1 MAIQVFEE
9 VRFPPKISFG
19 FTGGPQFR
27 TAIAAN
33 PGGYEQR
40 NIDWSL
46 AKARFSASMD
56 VKTQAELDEVK
67 DFFYAMRGRAV
78 GFRFIDWRDYCSDQ
92 AGIIAAMQTGASTTD
107 PSTQVPSLPAA
118 GVLTPQ
124 VITASATAADQTHQ
138 LTKTYTVG
146 SLAGD
151 PYIRTI
157 AKPVS
162 SSHVRAYVDGVE
174 DGSATV
180 DTTTGIVTLN
190 TVISGGEAITADFL
204 YDVPVRFDQD
214 YMPDVLEHFD
224 TGNIDQIEIV
234 ELRNFV

>member
-19 FTGGPQFR
+19 FQGGPQFR
-27 TAIAAN
+27 TAIASN

-46 AKARFSASMD
+46 ARARYSASMET
-56 VKTQAELDEVK
+56 KTQAELDEVK
-67 DFFYAMRGRAV
+67 DFFYAMRGRGI
-78 GFRFIDWRDYCSDQ
+78 GFRFLDWRDYCSDQ
-92 AGIIAAMQTGASTTD
+92 AGIITALQSGASVVNS
-107 PSTQVPSLPAA
+107 STQVPSLPAA

-138 LTKTYTVG
+138 LIKTYTVG

-151 PYIRTI
+151 DYVRTI
-157 AKPVS
+157 AKPIA
-162 SSHVRAYVDGVE
+162 SHVRAYVDGVE

-180 DTTTGIVTLN
+180 DTATGIVTLN
-190 TVISGGEAITADFL
+190 TVIAGGEEITADYLF
-204 YDVPVRFDQD
+204 DVPSRFDQD
-214 YMPDVLEHFD
+214 FMPDTLEHFD
-224 TGNIDQIEIV
+224 SGTIDQIEIV
-234 ELRNFV
+234 ELRNFT

>member
-46 AKARFSASMD
+46 ARARYSAAMETKS
-56 VKTQAELDEVK
+56 QAELDEVK
-67 DFFYAMRGRAV
+67 DFFYAVRGRAV
-78 GFRFIDWRDYCSDQ
+78 GFRFLDWRDYCSDQ
-92 AGIIAAMQTGASTTD
+92 AGIIAALQTGASVVD

-124 VITASATAADQTHQ
+124 TITASATAADQTHQ
-138 LTKTYTVG
+138 LTKTYTVTG
-146 SLAGD
+146 LGGD
-151 PYIRTI
+151 SYIRPI

-162 SSHVRAYVDGVE
+162 SAHVRAYVDGVE

-190 TVISGGEAITADFL
+190 TVITGGEVITADYIF
-204 YDVPVRFDQD
+204 DVPSRFDQD
-214 YMPDVLEHFD
+214 YMPDTLSNFD
-224 TGNIDQIEIV
+224 VGDIDQIEIV
-234 ELRNFV
+234 ELRNFT